1 MSDPAEFHNVGYRS
15 SGHSITWGISFFFFG
30 CYCLIH
36 SSTIE
41 SSLPESIPSHSLSE
55 TSSLNSLITE
65 STVKAK
71 HRLVETLGV
80 LRDDPLK
87 FGFGHQEDNYYG
99 QNWSYSS
106 TMLRKRSLNQSDVF
120 TNVADYPM
128 LMGYDAED
136 FLNGKP
142 LMEYVSWAAHKGI
155 AINFLW
161 SAQNPANDGEEV
173 DTRCHGYHLVEEL
186 LPGGVFNHKW
196 KRHLDHLA
204 AHFDNF
210 TFKGTD
216 VHVPF
221 IFRPFHEMNGDW
233 YWWGTGCNSASAL
246 IAAFNYT
253 RWYIEDYHG
262 MDQILWMFCPSSV
275 SSSSVSNFREYY
287 PGNNTV
293 DIVGFDRY
301 STEHDFIDKMK
312 ADCRE
317 MKNFSVHEGKLLAV
331 AEVGITGG
339 IQDITNNPSWFHS
352 DFSSV
357 IRDECDTAAYALTFS
372 NYKSDHYWIPLKGQ
386 ETYRGFKKMYEGSN
400 TVFLSG
406 ELWAKSSYSVY
417 VQKLLS

>member
-1 MSDPAEFHNVGYRS
+1 
-15 SGHSITWGISFFFFG
+15 
-30 CYCLIH
+30 
-36 SSTIE
+36 
-41 SSLPESIPSHSLSE
+41 
-55 TSSLNSLITE
+55 
-65 STVKAK
+65 
-71 HRLVETLGV
+71 
-80 LRDDPLK
+80 
-87 FGFGHQEDNYYG
+87 
-99 QNWSYSS
+99 
-106 TMLRKRSLNQSDVF
+106 
-120 TNVADYPM
+120 
-128 LMGYDAED
+128 
-136 FLNGKP
+136 
-142 LMEYVSWAAHKGI
+142 
-155 AINFLW
+155 
-161 SAQNPANDGEEV
+161 
-173 DTRCHGYHLVEEL
+173 
-186 LPGGVFNHKW
+186 
-196 KRHLDHLA
+196 
-204 AHFDNF
+204 
-210 TFKGTD
+210 
-216 VHVPF
+216 
-221 IFRPFHEMNGDW
+221 
-233 YWWGTGCNSASAL
+233 
-246 IAAFNYT
+246 
-253 RWYIEDYHG
+253 
-262 MDQILWMFCPSSV
+262 MFCPSSV